1 MRFSFLQ
8 GFNQSV
14 NNLLRLQEATYF
26 TQNQVSTGKRIITP
40 ADDPIA
46 SANLIQLR
54 QEKAQLQQYK
64 NNTAIAE
71 NRIKTEEVRLDS
83 INELLI
89 RTRELAVQAGNGV
102 LEFGARQALGRE
114 LDARLDEL
122 VSIANAQDAN
132 GEYIFGGF
140 QGTRVPFVENADGSF
155 TYQGDDGQRTLKV
168 SGGTS
173 VAISDSGRKV
183 FENIDA
189 AQNRAVASV
198 GSSSAF
204 ISQARVVT
212 QATYDASYPTDYVIT
227 FTGPGTYNID
237 TEAGVSIVAGA
248 AYTSGATIAFNGIEF
263 EISGAVA
270 GGDTFN
276 IESSGKQSIMT
287 TIRELA
293 NGLDTLTDSTADQAT
308 LAALIDTSL
317 ENLLAAERNIAG
329 IWSEVGARANILDSV
344 SALNEGVDLVNTEI
358 ISELEDLD
366 YAEALS
372 RLSQETF
379 TLEAAQQSFARVT
392 SLSLFNF
399 LR

>member
-46 SANLIQLR
+46 AANLIQLR

-83 INELLI
+83 INELLV
-89 RTRELAVQAGNGV
+89 RTRELAIQAGNGV
-102 LEFGARQALGRE
+102 LDFGARQALASE
-114 LDARLDEL
+114 LEGRLDEL
-122 VSIANAQDAN
+122 VSIANTQDAN

-140 QGTRVPFVENADGSF
+140 QGTRVPFEENADGSY

-183 FENIDA
+183 FEDIDA
-189 AQNRAVASV
+189 AQNRAVSSV

-227 FTGPGTYNID
+227 FTGPGTYDID
-237 TEAGVSIVAGA
+237 TEAGVSVVAGA

-263 EISGAVA
+263 EISGTVA

-276 IESSGKQSIMT
+276 IDSSGKQSIMT
-287 TIRELA
+287 TMRELA
-293 NGLDTLTDSTADQAT
+293 DGLNTLTDSVPDR
-308 LAALIDTSL
+308 AALETLIDNALQNIS
-317 ENLLAAERNIAG
+317 AAEQNIAG
-329 IWSEVGARANILDSV
+329 IWSEVGARANVLDSV
-344 SALNEGVDLVNTEI
+344 SALNEGVDLINTEI